1 MYRMVSHWKDVY
13 KRQVYNILGMEKRHI
28 ARVLGLETV
37 FVAMLVIVGGILSGI
52 IFSKLIL
59 MLLYRMLGF
68 QESVSFYIAKAGI
81 AWAVIVFGV
90 LYMLTL
96 LYNLLQIR
104 LANPIEMCIRDRHN
118 TGCNFTE
125 LLVKYRLELACR
137 LLRESRLKVGEICE
151 IIGYRNLEH
160 FNRQFRKEF
169 DRTPTQYRREH
180 RGNVKKD
187 QI

>member
-1 MYRMVSHWKDVY
+1 MRLYWRGKNTNFFIRSYMRKRRGIRQEHAAAYFNYSTSYFSRMV
-13 KRQVYNILGMEKRHI
+13 KR
-28 ARVLGLETV
+28 
-37 FVAMLVIVGGILSGI
+37 
-52 IFSKLIL
+52 
-59 MLLYRMLGF
+59 
-68 QESVSFYIAKAGI
+68 
-81 AWAVIVFGV
+81 
-90 LYMLTL
+90 
-96 LYNLLQIR
+96 
-104 LANPIEMCIRDRHN
+104 N

-180 RGNVKKD
+180 RDNVKKN